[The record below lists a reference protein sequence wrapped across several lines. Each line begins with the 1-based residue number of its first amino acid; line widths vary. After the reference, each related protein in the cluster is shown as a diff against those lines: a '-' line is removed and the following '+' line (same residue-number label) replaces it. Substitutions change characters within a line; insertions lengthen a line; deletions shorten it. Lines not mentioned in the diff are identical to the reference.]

1 MNNEDLPQPLA
12 ALTIDTLIVEV
23 KWTTDTGASN
33 HMTAHSGMLKNLK
46 KYVSHDSLFIGD
58 GPPLKIYVV
67 EDILVYD
74 GKNELFLHDILHV
87 PQLTKNLL
95 SIS

>member
-1 MNNEDLPQPLA
+1 M
-12 ALTIDTLIVEV
+12 DTLIVDI
-23 KWTTDTGASN
+23 KWTTDTRASN

-46 KYVSHDSLFIGD
+46 KYVSRDSFFIGD
-58 GPPLKIYVV
+58 GPPLKIDVV
-67 EDILVYD
+67 ENILVYD

-87 PQLTKNLL
+87 PQLTQNLL